1 MNADWRQDAA
11 CADKPP
17 KYWFEPLF
25 YGIGRAICDDCAVRS
40 ACLDYAL
47 TNRIWHGMWA
57 GLSERERVRVV
68 RKRRQVETGRRAS

>member
-25 YGIGRAICDDCAVRS
+25 YGIGRAICD
-40 ACLDYAL
+40 
-47 TNRIWHGMWA
+47 GMWA